1 MKNYTVFALAPIRR
15 EGSQEMAQK
24 ILVVD
29 DSDLCRDLTKMMLED
44 FGYQVVTLESGLG
57 LSRAL
62 GREKPDLVLLDVS
75 MPALPGNHAVEVTRQ
90 HKLHRCPI
98 VLFSDRPAGEL
109 STLAERCGAAGFIAK
124 TSNAHS
130 LAQSVQRFLSPAGA
144 T

>member
-1 MKNYTVFALAPIRR
+1 
-15 EGSQEMAQK
+15 MAQK

-29 DSDLCRDLTKMMLED
+29 DSDLCRDLTRMMLEG
-44 FGYQVVTLESGLG
+44 FGYEVVTLDSGLG

-75 MPALPGNHAVEVTRQ
+75 MPAVSGNQIVEVAQQ

-109 STLAERCGAAGFIAK
+109 SVLARDCGAAGFIAK
-124 TSNAHS
+124 TSNAHA
-130 LAQSVQRFLSPAGA
+130 LAQSVGRFLFTAA
-144 T
+144 AR

>member
-1 MKNYTVFALAPIRR
+1 
-15 EGSQEMAQK
+15 MAQK

-44 FGYQVVTLESGLG
+44 YGYEVITLSSGLG
-57 LSRAL
+57 LSRTL

-75 MPALPGNHAVEVTRQ
+75 MPAVSGNQIVEVARQ

-109 STLAERCGAAGFIAK
+109 SVLARDCGASGFIAK
-124 TSNAHS
+124 TSNAHL
-130 LAQSVQRFLSPAGA
+130 LAQSVSRFLLPGGGPS
-144 T
+144 

>member
-1 MKNYTVFALAPIRR
+1 MP
-15 EGSQEMAQK
+15 QK

-29 DSDLCRDLTKMMLED
+29 DSDLCRDLTRMMLEG
-44 FGYQVVTLESGLG
+44 FGYEVVTLDSGLG

-75 MPALPGNHAVEVTRQ
+75 MPAVSGNQIVEVTRQ

-109 STLAERCGAAGFIAK
+109 SQLARSCGAAGFIAK
-124 TSNAHS
+124 TSNPAS
-130 LAQSVQRFLSPAGA
+130 LAQSVGHFLTAGGA
-144 T
+144 R

>member
-1 MKNYTVFALAPIRR
+1 MPH
-15 EGSQEMAQK
+15 K

-29 DSDLCRDLTKMMLED
+29 DSDLCRDLTRMMLED
-44 FGYQVVTLESGLG
+44 FGYEVVTLDSGLG

-75 MPALPGNHAVEVTRQ
+75 MPAVSGHQIVAVAQQ

-98 VLFSDRPAGEL
+98 VLFSDRPAVEL
-109 STLAERCGAAGFIAK
+109 STLARDCGAAGFIAK

>member
-1 MKNYTVFALAPIRR
+1 M
-15 EGSQEMAQK
+15 SQK

-29 DSDLCRDLTKMMLED
+29 DSDLCRDLTRMMLEG
-44 FGYQVVTLESGLG
+44 FGYEVVTLESGLG

-75 MPALPGNHAVEVTRQ
+75 MPAVSGTQIVEVTRQ

-109 STLAERCGAAGFIAK
+109 SLLAKNCGAAGFIAK
-124 TSNAHS
+124 TSNAEA
-130 LAQSVQRFLSPAGA
+130 LAQSVGRFLAPEAGR
-144 T
+144 